1 MWLFDEADDARYQV
15 DEGTASSSS
24 KFMIGA
30 EDEEDVLALN
40 AVALD
45 TLEIEVSLVA
55 VALDTADGTWVVD
68 DSIVGLK
75 VAAVALLSA
84 LIISFVFVFID
95 D

>member
-1 MWLFDEADDARYQV
+1 
-15 DEGTASSSS
+15 
-24 KFMIGA
+24 MIGA
-30 EDEEDVLALN
+30 EDGEDVLALT

-84 LIISFVFVFID
+84 LVISFVFVFID